1 MIDEIHVKDIALIRE
16 GYIEPSA
23 GMTAITGETGTGK
36 TALLAACRLIMG
48 ERATRSL
55 VREGAQSAQVEAR
68 LFAEV
73 ADGADDAVDISGAS
87 GNGDN
92 DASDGNNNDGNVG
105 INDDAGNG
113 NADGSIDAAAPQAT
127 AFPDDALS
135 EWVVARSIS
144 ADGRSRVRINGELAS
159 VAALAE
165 YIAPMI
171 DLCSQHDQQT
181 LLNASAQRRML
192 DIWCG
197 NDSNGLLD
205 TYRDAYRGVGEA
217 KAALDGIIADGEV
230 SSNKLND
237 ARIVLREVD
246 SVNPTQQDY
255 DELMAALRISENA
268 EALARISSEA
278 LAALNDEGGALD
290 SLNGAS
296 ALLDN
301 GAKLDPKLSS
311 LSAQIKDALFT
322 TEDVAREIATYQ
334 SAIDLDVGELSEMQ
348 DRASAYQ
355 SLMRAYGPTIDDVV
369 AHAEEARRI
378 VAVASD
384 SGELE
389 AKARRALEDAESA
402 LAEAAKALSA
412 SRAKGARRFGGEVTK
427 VMGELEMQS
436 ASLACTVEATPREK
450 WTAAGADDVAFMFS
464 PGENMQHRPLARIAS
479 GGELSRVMLAIH
491 VVMGER
497 DSVPTLVFDEIDAGV
512 GGVTAVALAKVLSKV
527 AATHQVIVVTHLP
540 QIAACADRHYVVAK
554 TTEGQGGN
562 GSEPALHTE
571 IKEVAGDARTYEI
584 ARMLSGSTT
593 EASLAHAKELLTSD
607 AG

>member
-1 MIDEIHVKDIALIRE
+1 MIDEIHVKNIALIRE

-68 LFAEV
+68 LFAEGV
-73 ADGADDAVDISGAS
+73 AGDEGDDGDEGAGSEANDAISDFDANGADADL
-87 GNGDN
+87 GNGSDN
-92 DASDGNNNDGNVG
+92 GPN
-105 INDDAGNG
+105 IE
-113 NADGSIDAAAPQAT
+113 PFT
-127 AFPDDALS
+127 PDTTHNALS
-135 EWVVARSIS
+135 ELVVARSVS

-159 VAALAE
+159 VAELAE

-181 LLNASAQRRML
+181 LLNAAAQRRML

-197 NDSNGLLD
+197 NDANGLLEA
-205 TYRDAYRGVGEA
+205 YRRAYRGVE
-217 KAALDGIIADGEV
+217 KARSDLDAILSDSEV
-230 SSNKLND
+230 SASKLND

-246 SVNPTQQDY
+246 SINPTQQDY
-255 DELMAALRISENA
+255 DELIAALRISENA
-268 EALARISSEA
+268 EALARISSET
-278 LAALNDEGGALD
+278 LSALNDEGGALD
-290 SLNGAS
+290 ALNGAS

-301 GAKLDPKLSS
+301 GTKLDPKLAP
-311 LSAQIKDALFT
+311 LATQIKDALFT

-334 SAIDLDVGELSEMQ
+334 SAIDLDVGELSAMQ

-355 SLMRAYGPTIDDVV
+355 SLMRAYGPAIDDVI

-378 VAVASD
+378 VALADD
-384 SGELE
+384 SEELE

-412 SRAKGARRFGGEVTK
+412 SRAKGAKRLSGEVTK

-436 ASLACTVEATPREK
+436 ASLECGVEATPRDK
-450 WTAAGADDVAFMFS
+450 WTVAGADDVAFMFS

-527 AATHQVIVVTHLP
+527 ANTHQVIVVTHLP

-554 TTEGQGGN
+554 TTEVKGEDD
-562 GSEPALHTE
+562 SEPTLHTE
-571 IKEVAGDARTYEI
+571 IKEVDGDARAYEI

-593 EASLAHAKELLTSD
+593 EASLAHAKELLSAD